1 MNNTMNRSEM
11 PVGLVMALS
20 QNDDALNYFS
30 RLPSSQQQNI
40 INDIHSIES
49 KEEMQQYVDNMA
61 PSSNTLSSQ
70 GLEDITRQMTGIDP
84 PNATWFFKNLNKMAM
99 TLMP

>member
-1 MNNTMNRSEM
+1 MNNNSMNRSEM

-20 QNDDALNYFS
+20 RNDDALNYFS
-30 RLPSSQQQNI
+30 RLPSSQQQHI

-61 PSSNTLSSQ
+61 SSSNIMSSQ
-70 GLEDITRQMTGIDP
+70 GLENITRQMTGIDP
-84 PNATWFFKNLNKMAM
+84 PNAT
-99 TLMP
+99 